1 MNDRIKTGT
10 EHGVEWKIDSSKFD
24 PVIISVKELSTG
36 NEEIKHYN
44 CEHRP
49 IFGYDV
55 SDVANI
61 NKILDDLIVK
71 YANDGYK
78 GMESEVSDC

>member
-1 MNDRIKTGT
+1 MNDRITTGT

-24 PVIISVKELSTG
+24 PVIISVKSLTTG
-36 NEEIKHYN
+36 EEETKVYN
-44 CEHRP
+44 CQHRP

-55 SDVANI
+55 ADNANI
-61 NKILDDLIVK
+61 EKILDDLIIK

-78 GMESEVSDC
+78 GAGEE

>member
-1 MNDRIKTGT
+1 MNDRITTGT

-24 PVIISVKELSTG
+24 PVIITVKSLATG
-36 NEEIKHYN
+36 EEETKVYN
-44 CEHRP
+44 RQYRP

-55 SDVANI
+55 ADNANI
-61 NKILDDLIVK
+61 EKILDDLIIK

-78 GMESEVSDC
+78 GMGKEK